1 MRASILVL
9 IGLVV
14 ACTAQTDSSNNVVQL
29 ALGQLKQVAQLIEA
43 GKSPQEIVQ
52 AALLNQPAVQQVFQ
66 TICKNQLIH
75 KIQFVDTV
83 CNFITNNAAA
93 VAQIPQTPNNG
104 LQKREFQN
112 DFGSIAANAIGKVLF
127 APLALYGNLL
137 VGALGAG
144 R

>member
-1 MRASILVL
+1 VNR
-9 IGLVV
+9 GLFLQEKIRLDWVIV
-14 ACTAQTDSSNNVVQL
+14 D
-29 ALGQLKQVAQLIEA
+29 
-43 GKSPQEIVQ
+43 GKSPKEIVE

-66 TICKNQLIH
+66 SICNNQLVH

-93 VAQIPQTPNNG
+93 VPQTPNNG

-127 APLALYGNLL
+127 SPLELYGNLL